1 MFGVALAALIGV
13 SSCGYDPNPAS
24 GEVKCGPSNSCPDNY
39 TCMSGACWR
48 NGGAGTTGRGG
59 SGNPGSGGR
68 AGSGGSTAGSAGS
81 GGSGGSSQADKF
93 IGRWTSDKNT
103 AKRVRVCTDGT
114 NEIIAWD
121 DFMDIAAGTTTA
133 LTTMYYC
140 DWNLDLAATGNATMI
155 RTGATCTHPDPND
168 ATIMY
173 AWRGETLT
181 LTSTDGKNGTIDM
194 SLPYS
199 YTTSMSSGSCTMHF
213 TGPMSKN

>member
-68 AGSGGSTAGSAGS
+68 GGSTAGS

-181 LTSTDGKNGTIDM
+181 LTSTDG
-194 SLPYS
+194 
-199 YTTSMSSGSCTMHF
+199 
-213 TGPMSKN
+213 